1 MVNNLSMWLD
11 CPQLQLFVIR
21 GKLKAGCYLFKA
33 VDLWEGSWLYIG
45 FFYIDFFDCVKY
57 LSGSVFFNSL
67 SKDRVILGGGLAFL
81 YCVEMDMWISC
92 IETVEWRNKC
102 KEDRRMKLRI
112 WENQI
117 CVNCRVKNYM
127 KVDHRIYRRNLFSY
141 EKKAWKK
148 NRKRVL
154 VLRV

>member
-1 MVNNLSMWLD
+1 MWLD
-11 CPQLQLFVIR
+11 CPQLKLFVIR

-67 SKDRVILGGGLAFL
+67 SKDRVILGGTRISLHIS
-81 YCVEMDMWISC
+81 VEMDIWISC

-112 WENQI
+112 YENHIPVCELQGEE
-117 CVNCRVKNYM
+117 
-127 KVDHRIYRRNLFSY
+127 LY
-141 EKKAWKK
+141 ESRSSQLSTQLIQLRKESVKK